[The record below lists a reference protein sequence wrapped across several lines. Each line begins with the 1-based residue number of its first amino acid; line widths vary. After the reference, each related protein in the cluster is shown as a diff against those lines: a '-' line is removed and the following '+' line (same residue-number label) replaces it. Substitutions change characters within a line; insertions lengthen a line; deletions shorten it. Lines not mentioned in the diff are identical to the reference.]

1 MRHANRFRFRPRA
14 ALPLLAI
21 LTLLLAGGREAGA
34 RHGED
39 TLTLRINPAIAVQGG
54 VFTVVLRTY
63 APRPIRQGQ
72 VLVKV
77 GRRGPT
83 KSAFSSSLSE
93 AAAAQPQKPIATLL
107 SAVVYSVRGDSVTQT
122 SLSFNPLGQSTMVRF
137 QSPSAGVNA
146 ADGPL
151 AVLRFRLDPSVAPGQ
166 QLDLQIDPSVSSLID
181 GGGRTVVLDPRG
193 GILTVRAPGSP
204 FAVEAEGDQVE
215 AGEVAELGVQTFE
228 PFPVSGGRF
237 TLRYDAR
244 LAGGPPV
251 VRMDPRYGKA
261 TFTVDRS
268 KPGRLVVNF
277 QSPNKTLNTVP
288 GTIVAVDLPIK
299 AGAAVG
305 TRSPVTL
312 DPAQTWL
319 LSVKGRRLP
328 LKLEAG
334 AIEIE

>member
-1 MRHANRFRFRPRA
+1 MRHASRFRSA
-14 ALPLLAI
+14 AFALSTLLI
-21 LTLLLAGGREAGA
+21 LLLAGDRDAAA

-39 TLTLRINPAIAVQGG
+39 TLTLRVNPAIAVQGG

-77 GRRGPT
+77 GRRPPS
-83 KSAFSSSLSE
+83 KSAFPAALPT
-93 AAAAQPQKPIATLL
+93 AAAQPERPLATLL

-122 SLSFNPLGQSTMVRF
+122 SFTFNPAGQSTMVRF

-146 ADGPL
+146 ADGPM
-151 AVLRFRLDPSVAPGQ
+151 AVLRYRLDSSVTPGQ
-166 QLDLQIDPSVSSLID
+166 QLDLQIDPAISSLID
-181 GGGRTVVLDPRG
+181 GGGGTVVLDPRAG
-193 GILTVRAPGSP
+193 VLTVRAPGSP
-204 FAVEAEGDQVE
+204 FTVEAEGDEVA

-237 TLRYDAR
+237 TLRYNAS

-251 VRMDPRYGKA
+251 VRMDQHYGKS

-277 QSPNKTLNTVP
+277 QSSNKTLNTVP
-288 GTIVAVDLPIK
+288 GTIVAVSLPIK
-299 AGAAVG
+299 AGAAAG
-305 TRSPVTL
+305 TVSPVSL
-312 DPAQTWL
+312 DPAQSWL
-319 LSVKGRRLP
+319 LSVKGRKLP
-328 LKLEAG
+328 LKMEAG
-334 AIEIE
+334 VIAIE